1 MSWCMRWCLALSKM
15 VEDDD
20 MKSELQRLSQNCLLA
35 LILDNE
41 VTVGEFVTTPPL
53 PWTRLSQRNGVFRA
67 DDGYPTVLTAAQAK
81 FEMKNWDE
89 VSWPAIARALAELE
103 SVDYVLFGNNAGQ
116 GLPLAQSLRP
126 ALVSDH
132 AAIIYAMS
140 LPERRAYEALGY
152 RVFFRR
158 REAVPK
164 LLELA
169 KKAGR
174 PPALCFVNTI
184 QHNELNYHDP

>member
-1 MSWCMRWCLALSKM
+1 
-15 VEDDD
+15 
-20 MKSELQRLSQNCLLA
+20 MKSELQRLAADHFLA

-53 PWTRLSQRNGVFRA
+53 PWTRLIQRNGIFQA
-67 DDGYPTVLTAAQAK
+67 GEGYPTVLTAAQAK

-89 VSWPAIARALAELE
+89 VSWPAIARALADLDQI
-103 SVDYVLFGNNAGQ
+103 DYVVFGNNAGQ
-116 GLPLAQSLRP
+116 GLPLAQSL
-126 ALVSDH
+126 AANLVGNH
-132 AAIIYAMS
+132 AAVIYASS
-140 LPERRAYEALGY
+140 LPEKRAYEALGY

-158 REAVPK
+158 RDTVGK

-169 KKAGR
+169 NKAGK
-174 PPALCFVNTI
+174 PLALCFVNTI